1 MANAY
6 SSPQNYGKPV
16 STTDISQLTV
26 SVQGA
31 MQQTYNSNL
40 SKVDSLIQQYTS
52 TPLVRPEDREY
63 LGERLKTLV
72 SSIDQN
78 SKINWTSGLATR
90 DVNSHI
96 SAAID
101 DNVLKQMANSQKI
114 INFEQTSAQKKA
126 KGDGTYDDS
135 NYVYAK
141 DKAGY
146 EAYMRGETDDI
157 GNLQYVDYYDVNKN
171 LTQEVE
177 KYAKDRGY
185 EKVISENKEGFIY
198 QTVKGKKVTPDEIAN
213 YVQTL
218 IGTNPKLQQ
227 QLLINSH
234 TQYRGATDEQVLS
247 EYSNFAKKE
256 ASVYEDK
263 IKSVEN
269 ELKNINPD
277 YKDKIAEKEKEKTA
291 LSEQRNSILSKATP
305 ENFNRDAVQYTSY
318 TKDLVNKYAKTYSFE
333 DITDIK
339 YDDFFI
345 KLAKAEGRLT
355 SEGTPTE
362 GGLGTAVAGQ
372 LYQQDRGAS
381 KETEID
387 DMTRFESDKA
397 VAWNETVALMK
408 QKLIAEGKEPTTK
421 NLTNYYA
428 GIKNAAKSGFDI
440 NASQYSGDV
449 IAMYQKVTELNKRNF
464 SYTKIAKEQYGNVTQ
479 ETLSGLFG
487 GKTKDLNVEGL
498 AETMPFTA
506 TMLKKYSSA
515 DQMSKIEKAKALH
528 EVATNAKNTLV
539 EDPTAKKQIQFYI
552 SSLERD
558 NSFSKE
564 DLKQN
569 VESGEQPGFW
579 GSAGDILAGTGSRLL
594 QGFQNVGATFLVDP
608 FRRPEARRQAV
619 EEAQQQAA
627 KTQEGIS
634 RAYSNLGRSITTDR
648 NLSELQSGDVGLG
661 SYQSPRDLYSAAAKN
676 TKSRM
681 EAESLKYRANA
692 PTQFSMIL
700 NPDIKADKP
709 YVNLVKNAL
718 YANGAKPTDDTYINI
733 AEIKGD
739 KAVIKFEAT
748 TDVPTATEGVTKKYT
763 QEKEILIPLSSL
775 PSNLLKNLK
784 LDNASFSFSVKN
796 PNPMSVSYKYA
807 PPETMDSRREFAQR
821 YLENNFDYMSEEQVR
836 MLQTNGMPDVKTK
849 EEYAKAASILPA
861 EYFNAFK
868 AEVQSEYNLTWERP
882 QGGGV
887 FIGRLS
893 KNGSSI
899 KENIQL
905 GEDFNPHLYQ
915 LYSMREVSRHLDE
928 KLSEL
933 TTAYN
938 RTKY

>member
-1 MANAY
+1 MSSAY
-6 SSPQNYGKPV
+6 SAQINYGRTI
-16 STTDISQLTV
+16 STTDVAQLTTT
-26 SVQGA
+26 VQQSLQSRYDA
-31 MQQTYNSNL
+31 NTA
-40 SKVDSLIQQYTS
+40 KVDSLIQQYTS
-52 TPLVRPEDREY
+52 IPLLRPEDKEY

-78 SKINWTSGLATR
+78 SKINWTSGQATR
-90 DVNSHI
+90 EVNSHI

-114 INFEQTSAQKKA
+114 INFEQTAAQKKA

-146 EAYMRGETDDI
+146 EAYMKGETDDI

-185 EKVISENKEGFIY
+185 EKVLSENKEGYVY
-198 QTVKGKKVTPDEIAN
+198 QTVKGKKVTPDEVAS

-234 TQYRGATDEQVLS
+234 TQFRGATDEQVFS
-247 EYSNFAKKE
+247 EYTAFAKRE
-256 ASVYEDK
+256 ADTFEERIKLLDED
-263 IKSVEN
+263 
-269 ELKNINPD
+269 LKNINPD
-277 YKDKIAEKEKEKTA
+277 YKDQIALKQKEKTA
-291 LSEQRNSILSKATP
+291 LSEQKNNILSKASL

-345 KLAKAEGRLT
+345 KLAKAEGKLT

-362 GGLGTAVAGQ
+362 AGVGTAVAGQ
-372 LYQQDRGAS
+372 LYQQDRGVS
-381 KETEID
+381 TETEVD

-428 GIKNAAKSGFDI
+428 GVRNAAKSGFDI

-464 SYTKIAKEQYGNVTQ
+464 NYTKIAKEQYGNVTQ

-498 AETMPFTA
+498 AQTMPFTA

-528 EVATNAKNTLV
+528 EVATNAKNTIV

-564 DLKQN
+564 ELKQN

-579 GSAGDILAGTGSRLL
+579 GSVGDVALGSGKKLL
-594 QGFQNVGATFLVDP
+594 QAAGNIGLGLFYDP
-608 FRRPEARRQAV
+608 FAREESVQKSLK
-619 EEAQQQAA
+619 EAQLTRQ
-627 KTQEGIS
+627 KTNEEIS
-634 RAYSNLGRSITTDR
+634 KASSNIWNSITTDR

-661 SYQSPRDLYSAAAKN
+661 DYQSPRDLYTNAAKN

-700 NPDIKADKP
+700 NPDIKADKQ
-709 YVNLVKNAL
+709 YVNLVKSAL
-718 YANGAKPTDDTYINI
+718 YANGAKPTDDSYINI

-748 TDVPTATEGVTKKYT
+748 TDAPTATEGVTKKYT
-763 QEKEILIPLSSL
+763 QEQQIEIPLSSL

-784 LDNASFSFSVKN
+784 LDNTSFSFSVKN

-893 KNGSSI
+893 QNGKSI

-938 RTKY
+938 RTRY

>member
-1 MANAY
+1 M
-6 SSPQNYGKPV
+6 SSPINYGKPIT
-16 STTDISQLTV
+16 TTDIAQLTT

-31 MQQTYNSNL
+31 MQQTYSANVA
-40 SKVDSLIQQYTS
+40 KVDSLIQQYTS
-52 TPLVRPEDREY
+52 IPLLRSEDKEY

-78 SKINWTSGLATR
+78 SKINWTSGQATR
-90 DVNSHI
+90 EVNSHI

-114 INFEQTSAQKKA
+114 ITFEQTAAQKKA

-146 EAYMRGETDDI
+146 EAYMKGETDDI

-177 KYAKDRGY
+177 KYAKERGY
-185 EKVISENKEGFIY
+185 EKVLSENKEGDVY
-198 QTVKGKKVTPDEIAN
+198 QTVKGKRVTPDEVAS

-234 TQYRGATDEQVLS
+234 TQFRGATDEQVFS
-247 EYSNFAKKE
+247 EYAAFAKRE
-256 ASVYEDK
+256 ADTFEERIKLLDED
-263 IKSVEN
+263 
-269 ELKNINPD
+269 LKNINPD
-277 YKDKIAEKEKEKTA
+277 YKDQIALKQKEKTA
-291 LSEQRNSILSKATP
+291 LSEQKNNILSKASL

-345 KLAKAEGRLT
+345 KLAKAEGKLT

-362 GGLGTAVAGQ
+362 AGGGTAVAGQ
-372 LYQQDRGAS
+372 LYQQDRGVS
-381 KETEID
+381 TETEVD

-428 GIKNAAKSGFDI
+428 GVRNAAKSGFDI

-464 SYTKIAKEQYGNVTQ
+464 NYTKIAKEQYGNVTQ

-528 EVATNAKNTLV
+528 EVATNAKNTIV

-569 VESGEQPGFW
+569 VKSGEQPGFW
-579 GSAGDILAGTGSRLL
+579 SSTGDILSGTGSRLL

-619 EEAQQQAA
+619 EEAQQKAK

-634 RAYSNLGRSITTDR
+634 QAYNNLGRSLTTDR
-648 NLSELQSGDVGLG
+648 DLSELQSGDVGLG
-661 SYQSPRDLYSAAAKN
+661 NYQSPRDLYTNAAKN

-718 YANGAKPTDDTYINI
+718 YANGAKPTEGTYINI

-763 QEKEILIPLSSL
+763 QEQEITIPLSSL

-784 LDNASFSFSVKN
+784 LDNTSFSFSVKN

-861 EYFNAFK
+861 EYFNTFK

-893 KNGSSI
+893 QNGKSI